1 MGAKKM
7 YYCEKN
13 FLMDMEDLIY
23 DFLTY
28 RKNKFKNHE
37 LKKNAVKMSLAN
49 VQSLIEN
56 VDFDKLPEP
65 IINKICFCED
75 NNNNN
80 KNNNQLNKKLDDIID
95 QVLNNYEYDGSPIFD
110 DNIDRETLAQIIQK
124 VIDLAINQIDELK
137 NINKNINPDEIKQ
150 QNFNTGLSSYD
161 ILKSLIEAL
170 IINNIFYKRKASRD
184 DFNRFMPY

>member
-1 MGAKKM
+1 M
-7 YYCEKN
+7 YHCGNN

-28 RKNKFKNHE
+28 RKNRFKNEKH
-37 LKKNAVKMSLAN
+37 KKIAIKMNTDAIPFS

-65 IINKICFCED
+65 LVNKKICFCE
-75 NNNNN
+75 NTTENKLNN
-80 KNNNQLNKKLDDIID
+80 KLDAIID
-95 QVLNNYEYDGSPIFD
+95 QVLSDYEYDGSPIFE
-110 DNIDRETLAQIIQK
+110 DNIDREALAQIIQK

-137 NINKNINPDEIKQ
+137 NIKPEKDTQ
-150 QNFNTGLSSYD
+150 TQNFNMSSYG

-170 IINNIFYKRKASRD
+170 IINNIFHRRRVSYD